1 MSSGYKIIENHSQD
15 VNLSMT
21 GCSLLTS
28 LSNNDNNEVRIRLA
42 NKLNLVG
49 VVEPLID
56 IIRRHIPSV
65 LVMRIGFKPVLNLML
80 AEDLM

>member
-42 NKLNLVG
+42 NKLNQIG